1 MYNYHLNNDC
11 STFGVKT
18 GSSGSPFWTTKASKE
33 NNSYTNQIP
42 ALEFPA
48 VPNFHQIF
56 IY

>member
-1 MYNYHLNNDC
+1 MYNYHLNNDY
-11 STFGVKT
+11 STYGVKT